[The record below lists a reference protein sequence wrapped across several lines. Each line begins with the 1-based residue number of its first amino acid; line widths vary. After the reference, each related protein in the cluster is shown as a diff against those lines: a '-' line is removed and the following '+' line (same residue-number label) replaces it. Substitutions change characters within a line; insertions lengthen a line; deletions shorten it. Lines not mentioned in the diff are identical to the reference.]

1 MRLFLIFGLA
11 STFGCQQNPA
21 DPASQQGVPASGNQS
36 LATNDLATLSDEFEN
51 GASLSNWK
59 RVTQVE
65 GAQGSPL
72 QTYRIDGG
80 KLQLVPV
87 TCTWYKDYR
96 AEMVFKEVEGDFIL
110 TTSARCTSRSG
121 SGAPRTAY
129 SLGGLMVRTPR
140 TDTGRNWRPGRENY
154 VFLSLG
160 AADQPGRFQF
170 EVKTTINSDSQLQ
183 TSPADGPEAQIRIA
197 RLGNHMVMLRKTSS
211 GWIVHK
217 RYDRS
222 DMPKKV
228 QAGVTVYT
236 NYFGTQGMDVATHN
250 SRFGSTQ
257 GADLIATFDY
267 IRYSRPS
274 AQLASGAA
282 RMSDSELV
290 RALGE

>member
-1 MRLFLIFGLA
+1 MPG
-11 STFGCQQNPA
+11 
-21 DPASQQGVPASGNQS
+21 
-36 LATNDLATLSDEFEN
+36 NDLTALSDEFDK
-51 GASLSNWK
+51 AATLSSWK
-59 RVTQVE
+59 LVTQVE
-65 GAQGSPL
+65 GAQNSPL
-72 QTYRIDGG
+72 QTYRMEAGR
-80 KLQLVPV
+80 LQLVPV

-110 TTSARCTSRSG
+110 TTFARCTSRSG

-183 TSPADGPEAQIRIA
+183 TSPAEGPEAQIRIA
-197 RLGNHMVMLRKTSS
+197 RLGSHMAMLRKTST

-250 SRFGSTQ
+250 SRFGSVQ
-257 GADLIATFDY
+257 GADLVATFDF
-267 IRYSRPS
+267 IRFSRPP
-274 AQLASGAA
+274 ADLGGRAA
-282 RMSDSELV
+282 RMSDTELV

>member
-1 MRLFLIFGLA
+1 MRLLLLFGLA
-11 STFGCQQNPA
+11 SSFSCQPGQGNP
-21 DPASQQGVPASGNQS
+21 PASVPANGQAST
-36 LATNDLATLSDEFEN
+36 AANDLAALSDEFADT
-51 GASLSNWK
+51 GSLASWK

-65 GAQGSPL
+65 GAQVSPL
-72 QTYRIDGG
+72 QTFRVEGG
-80 KLQLVPV
+80 RLQLVPV
-87 TCTWYKDYR
+87 TCTWYKDFR

-110 TTSARCTSRSG
+110 TTLARCTSRSG
-121 SGAPRTAY
+121 SGAPRTAF

-197 RLGNHMVMLRKTSS
+197 RLGTHMVMLRKTSS

-236 NYFGTQGMDVATHN
+236 NYYGTQGMDVVTHN
-250 SRFGSTQ
+250 SRFGSAQ
-257 GADLIATFDY
+257 GADLVATFDY
-267 IRYSRPS
+267 IRYTRP
-274 AQLASGAA
+274 AADLASRAA
-282 RMSDSELV
+282 RMSDADLV

>member
-1 MRLFLIFGLA
+1 MRLFLLFGLA
-11 STFGCQQNPA
+11 SSFACQPSPVGS
-21 DPASQQGVPASGNQS
+21 DPAQGASSN
-36 LATNDLATLSDEFEN
+36 ATQVGTSNDLASLSDEFDN
-51 GASLSNWK
+51 AASLSNWK

-65 GAQGSPL
+65 GAQNSPL
-72 QTYRIDGG
+72 QTYRVEAGR
-80 KLQLVPV
+80 LQLVPV

-96 AEMVFKEVEGDFIL
+96 AEMVFKEVEGDFVI
-110 TTSARCTSRSG
+110 TTLARCTSRSG
-121 SGAPRTAY
+121 SGAPRTAF
-129 SLGGLMVRTPR
+129 SLGGLMVRAPR

-236 NYFGTQGMDVATHN
+236 NYYGTQGMDVATHN
-250 SRFGSTQ
+250 SRFGSAQ
-257 GADLIATFDY
+257 GADLNATFDFV
-267 IRYSRPS
+267 RYMRPS
-274 AQLASGAA
+274 PQLAAGAS
-282 RMSDSELV
+282 RMSDGDLV